1 MTGDL
6 MEQGTENYL
15 RDVIQL
21 LMESAREAKSR
32 RDAFRTSGDRE
43 QAAFEQGRALA
54 YYEVISTMLNELE
67 SFGIPRH
74 AVGVPATFDA
84 DRDLL

>member
-1 MTGDL
+1 MTEGL
-6 MEQGTENYL
+6 MQSTDNYL

-21 LMESAREAKSR
+21 LTERAREAKAR
-32 RDAFRTSGDRE
+32 RDSLRASGDRE

-54 YYEVISTMLNELE
+54 YYEVVSTLLNELE

-84 DRDLL
+84 DRELL

>member
-1 MTGDL
+1 MTEDL
-6 MEQGTENYL
+6 MQQSTENYL

-21 LMESAREAKSR
+21 LMEKAREAKAR
-32 RDAFRTSGDRE
+32 RDAFRTSGDRG
-43 QAAFEQGRALA
+43 QATFEQGRALA

-74 AVGVPATFDA
+74 AVGVPAAFDP
-84 DRDLL
+84 DRELL

>member
-1 MTGDL
+1 M
-6 MEQGTENYL
+6 QPTENYL
-15 RDVIQL
+15 RDVLQL

-32 RDAFRTSGDRE
+32 RDAFRNSGDRE

-67 SFGIPRH
+67 GFGIPRH
-74 AVGVPATFDA
+74 VVGVPASFDP
-84 DRDLL
+84 DRELV